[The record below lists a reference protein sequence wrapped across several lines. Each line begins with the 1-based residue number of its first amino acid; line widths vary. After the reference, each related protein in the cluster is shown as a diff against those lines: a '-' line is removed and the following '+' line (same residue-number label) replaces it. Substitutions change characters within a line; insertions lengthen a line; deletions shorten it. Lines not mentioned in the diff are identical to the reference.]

1 MHWYWW
7 VALGLACWTVL
18 PAIALGPTLGKLLAR
33 RAEEQL
39 VPLPHVPS
47 DDELGVREL
56 ERVLAEHRKQ
66 RRREPT
72 E

>member
-1 MHWYWW
+1 MAWYWW
-7 VALGLACWTVL
+7 VLIGLACWTL
-18 PAIALGPTLGKLLAR
+18 IPAIVIGPTLGKLLAR

-39 VPLPHVPS
+39 TPVLPDHLGEALTL
-47 DDELGVREL
+47 ELQRII
-56 ERVLAEHRKQ
+56 AEHRKQ